1 MSIKLNFVP
10 NVKWGLEDNKLFET
24 GIDCGVVYWGNITR
38 AWDGLV
44 SVDDIISGGE
54 FKPFYY
60 EGKRLYTD
68 VSNTETELKVTSY
81 TYPKDFDTRF
91 GYQMVGNFP
100 GMIATN
106 QSNGQFNMTYR
117 TLIGKSYTGTD
128 FAYKIH
134 LLYNCVCLR
143 ADRKYETVNADPELD
158 TFEFDINTSPDM
170 SIPGMES
177 GHYIL
182 DSRHT
187 PPAIMDKL
195 LKQLYGSGS
204 TRGVMPSADQL
215 NNLIQ
220 TALHG
225 FGHAPFGRVP
235 FGRAP

>member
-1 MSIKLNFVP
+1 
-10 NVKWGLEDNKLFET
+10 
-24 GIDCGVVYWGNITR
+24 
-38 AWDGLV
+38 
-44 SVDDIISGGE
+44 
-54 FKPFYY
+54 
-60 EGKRLYTD
+60 
-68 VSNTETELKVTSY
+68 
-81 TYPKDFDTRF
+81 
-91 GYQMVGNFP
+91 
-100 GMIATN
+100 
-106 QSNGQFNMTYR
+106 MTYR
-117 TLIGKSYTGTD
+117 TLIGKSHIGTD
-128 FAYKIH
+128 FAYKVH

-182 DSRHT
+182 DSRYT

-225 FGHAPFGRVP
+225 FGHAPFGRAP